1 MAGMSAIDYLIHF
14 ILSVILIVGGYQFY
28 FWCQR
33 NGPVAPREL
42 SSALDERLPY
52 WPSWVWIYSFL
63 YYPLIVCVIL
73 VARSPREF
81 THVAMS
87 YLVLLS
93 LQMLF
98 FLAFPVATPA
108 HWRGYN
114 QRRTL
119 AERFLALVQKFDARS
134 NSFPSM
140 HVSVAMLTALHLA
153 PHTGPMAFAF
163 PVLIAFSCIFT
174 KQHYVIDL
182 PAGALLGW
190 GTYRACVRFL
200 LA

>member
-1 MAGMSAIDYLIHF
+1 MPAIDYVIHLV
-14 ILSVILIVGGYQFY
+14 LSVILIIGGYQFY

-33 NGPVAPREL
+33 NGRAAPREL
-42 SSALDERLPY
+42 KLALDERLPY

-63 YYPLIVCVIL
+63 YYPLILYVNL
-73 VARSPREF
+73 VTRSAREF
-81 THVAMS
+81 THVATS
-87 YLVLLS
+87 YFVLLS
-93 LQMLF
+93 VQMAF
-98 FLAFPVATPA
+98 FLAFPVATPE
-108 HWRGYN
+108 HWRRYN

-153 PHTGPMAFAF
+153 PHTGPAAFAF
-163 PVLIAFSCIFT
+163 PVLIALSCIFT

-190 GTYRACVRFL
+190 GTYRACARFL

>member
-1 MAGMSAIDYLIHF
+1 MNATDYLIHF
-14 ILSVILIVGGYQFY
+14 VLSVILIIGGYQFY

-33 NGPVAPREL
+33 NSPVAPREL
-42 SSALDERLPY
+42 KFALDERLPY

-63 YYPLIVCVIL
+63 YYPLILFVVL
-73 VARSPREF
+73 VTRSAREF

-87 YLVLLS
+87 YLVLLG
-93 LQMLF
+93 LQMVF

-108 HWRGYN
+108 HWRRYN

-140 HVSVAMLTALHLA
+140 HVSVAMLTAMHVA
-153 PHTGPMAFAF
+153 PHAGPAAFAF
-163 PVLIAFSCIFT
+163 PVLIALSCIFT
-174 KQHYVIDL
+174 KQHYVVDL

-190 GTYRACVRFL
+190 GTYRACTRFL

>member
-1 MAGMSAIDYLIHF
+1 MNAIDYLIHF
-14 ILSVILIVGGYQFY
+14 VLSVILIVGGYQFY

-33 NGPVAPREL
+33 NSPVAPREFKL
-42 SSALDERLPY
+42 ALDERLPY

-63 YYPLIVCVIL
+63 YYPLILYVNL
-73 VARSPREF
+73 VTRSAREF

-87 YLVLLS
+87 YLVLLG
-93 LQMLF
+93 LQMVF

-108 HWRGYN
+108 HWRRYN

-140 HVSVAMLTALHLA
+140 HVSVAMLTAMHVA
-153 PHTGPMAFAF
+153 PHAGPAAFAF
-163 PVLIAFSCIFT
+163 PVLIALSCIFT

-190 GTYRACVRFL
+190 GTYRACTRFL

>member
-1 MAGMSAIDYLIHF
+1 MTTTDYLIHLV
-14 ILSVILIVGGYQFY
+14 LSVILIVGGYQFY

-33 NGPVAPREL
+33 NSPVAPREFRL
-42 SSALDERLPY
+42 ALDERLPY

-63 YYPLIVCVIL
+63 YYPLIVCVNL
-73 VARSPREF
+73 VTSSAREF
-81 THVAMS
+81 THMATS

-93 LQMLF
+93 LQMAF
-98 FLAFPVATPA
+98 FLAFPVATPE
-108 HWRGYN
+108 HWRHYN
-114 QRRTL
+114 QRRTV

-153 PHTGPMAFAF
+153 PHTGPLAFAF
-163 PVLIAFSCIFT
+163 PVLIALSCIFT
-174 KQHYVIDL
+174 KQHYVVDL

-190 GTYRACVRFL
+190 GTYRACARLL

>member
-1 MAGMSAIDYLIHF
+1 MTTTDYLIHLV
-14 ILSVILIVGGYQFY
+14 LSVILIVGGYQFY

-33 NGPVAPREL
+33 NGRVAPREFKL
-42 SSALDERLPY
+42 SLDERLPY

-63 YYPLIVCVIL
+63 YYPLIVCVNL
-73 VARSPREF
+73 VTSSAREF
-81 THVAMS
+81 THMATS

-93 LQMLF
+93 LQMAC
-98 FLAFPVATPA
+98 FLAFPVATPE
-108 HWRGYN
+108 HWRHYN

-153 PHTGPMAFAF
+153 PACRIRGIRLPGADRALVHLHQAALRHRPAGRRAAR
-163 PVLIAFSCIFT
+163 LG
-174 KQHYVIDL
+174 DL
-182 PAGALLGW
+182 PRL
-190 GTYRACVRFL
+190 R
-200 LA
+200 